1 MLHRASYRSHIC
13 RRPST
18 LSESST
24 GVFLSYASEDA
35 QAAQRICAALRAAGI
50 DVWFD
55 QSEIKGGDAWDAAI
69 RRQIKACSLFI
80 PIISSNSRARAEGY
94 FRLEWKLA
102 VDRSHL
108 MAADKP
114 FLLPVVIDATHEA
127 DARVP
132 DRFREMHWTR
142 LPGGETSAAFVD
154 RVARLLL
161 PVQPSGPSGAVNPE
175 HGAPKDPV
183 SAAMAPNQR
192 VTGRN
197 ALILASAAA
206 VVVIAYF
213 VANRFVLA
221 PRAVDAD
228 RAAASV
234 SAIDT
239 AQNTMPE
246 KSIAVL
252 PFVDMS
258 EKKDQEYFADG
269 MAEEILNLLVKIPVL
284 KVIGRTSSFQFKG
297 KAEDL
302 RKIGVSLGVTYVVEG
317 SVRRSG
323 DHVRVTAQLIDAQSG
338 THRWSETYDRGLGD
352 VLALQSQIAT
362 SIARALQLAVG
373 ADDMR
378 PPRSLN
384 NTQAYNL
391 YLRGRSAYDGPGDI
405 PEAQSDYEQAL
416 ALDPSFLRAA
426 ESLAWMYAYAGLTQE
441 MPSHLA
447 WQRAKDAAQ
456 NALRIDGNSAPA
468 HAVLGL
474 MHAEYEYDWVAADAE
489 MNEALA
495 LSPRD
500 PMTLDFASRLASHR
514 GRYQEALLRIDAS
527 LAVDPLNPRTHRRK
541 GFVLYFLGDDRGAER
556 EYRRS
561 LEIVPTFDWDHML
574 LTWILVAR
582 GDLQAALTESKAE
595 PVAGARDQCLSIVYH
610 ALGRHAESD
619 AALARLIKEFS
630 EWGSGIA
637 IAYAY
642 RGEREETFKWLENA
656 YSTRDADLLLWIE
669 GQPFLQ
675 SFRSDPRYAT
685 LLRKMNLVE

>member
-1 MLHRASYRSHIC
+1 MEGGRF
-13 RRPST
+13 
-18 LSESST
+18 
-24 GVFLSYASEDA
+24 VFLSYASEDA
-35 QAAQRICAALRAAGI
+35 PAAQQICAALLGADI
-50 DVWFD
+50 KVWFD
-55 QSEIKGGDAWDAAI
+55 QSEIKGGEVWDSVI
-69 RRQIKACSLFI
+69 REQIKTCALFI
-80 PIISSNSRARAEGY
+80 PIISGNSRARAEGY

-108 MAADKP
+108 IAADKP
-114 FLLPVVIDATHEA
+114 FLLPVVIDDTPEA

-132 DRFREMHWTR
+132 DRFKEMQWTR
-142 LPGGETSAAFVD
+142 LPGGETPPAFVD

-161 PVQPSGPSGAVNPE
+161 PNHQSGPSAVASADLNAQTVRVSTAL
-175 HGAPKDPV
+175 APIGSV
-183 SAAMAPNQR
+183 A
-192 VTGRN
+192 GRWKI
-197 ALILASAAA
+197 AGILAAAA
-206 VVVIAYF
+206 VVVGIAYF
-213 VANRFVLA
+213 IANRFTLP
-221 PRAVDAD
+221 PRVPDAG
-228 RAAASV
+228 RAAV
-234 SAIDT
+234 SAPPFAT
-239 AQNTMPE
+239 PE

-269 MAEEILNLLVKIPVL
+269 MAEEILNLLVKIPDL

-297 KAEDL
+297 KADDL
-302 RKIGVSLGVTYVVEG
+302 RHIGSSLGVAYVVEG

-323 DHVRVTAQLIDAQSG
+323 EHVRVTAQLIDAHSG
-338 THRWSETYDRGLGD
+338 AHRWSETYDRGLGD
-352 VLALQSQIAT
+352 VLALQSQIAI

-384 NTQAYNL
+384 NTEAYNL
-391 YLRGRSAYDGPGDI
+391 YLRGRSAYDGAGDI
-405 PEAQSDYEQAL
+405 PEAQSDFEQAL

-441 MPSHLA
+441 LPSRLA
-447 WQRAKDAAQ
+447 WQRAKEGAQ
-456 NALRIDGNSAPA
+456 NALGIDANSAPA

-474 MHAEYEYDWVAADAE
+474 MHAEYEYDWTAADAE
-489 MNEALA
+489 IKKALE

-561 LEIVPTFDWDHML
+561 LEIVPTFDWDHLL

-582 GDLQAALTESKAE
+582 GDLEAALTESKAE
-595 PVAGARDQCLSIVYH
+595 PVSGARDQCLSIVYH

-619 AALARLIKEFS
+619 AALARLIKELP
-630 EWGSGIA
+630 EWGSGVA

-642 RGEREETFKWLENA
+642 RGERDQAFKWLDNA
-656 YSTRDADLLLWIE
+656 YTSRDADLLLWIK
-669 GQPFLQ
+669 GQPFLD
-675 SFRSDPRYAT
+675 SIRSDGRYTA
-685 LLRKMNLVE
+685 LLRKMNLVQ

>member
-1 MLHRASYRSHIC
+1 VTE
-13 RRPST
+13 ST
-18 LSESST
+18 K
-24 GVFLSYASEDA
+24 GIFLSYASEDA
-35 QAAQRICAALRAAGI
+35 QAALRICAALRAAGV

-69 RRQIKACSLFI
+69 KQQIKTCALFI
-80 PIISSNSRARAEGY
+80 PLISSSARGRAEGY

-114 FLLPVVIDATHEA
+114 FLIPVVIDSTSEA
-127 DARVP
+127 EARVP
-132 DRFREMHWTR
+132 EKFREIQWTK
-142 LPGGETSAAFVD
+142 LPGGNTPPVFVD
-154 RVARLLL
+154 RMARLLL
-161 PVQPSGPSGAVNPE
+161 SDQQSDASGSVGTDR
-175 HGAPKDPV
+175 GAPMDRV
-183 SAAMAPNQR
+183 STAAATNPR
-192 VTGRN
+192 LARRLRT
-197 ALILASAAA
+197 ALILAAAA
-206 VVVIAYF
+206 VIVGIAYV

-221 PRAVDAD
+221 PRVADAD
-228 RAAASV
+228 RAAAS
-234 SAIDT
+234 IDT
-239 AQNTMPE
+239 AQNTMSE

-269 MAEEILNLLVKIPVL
+269 MAEEILNLLVKIPDL

-297 KAEDL
+297 KADDL
-302 RKIGVSLGVTYVVEG
+302 RKIGASLGAAYVVEG

-323 DHVRVTAQLIDAQSG
+323 DHVRVTAQLIDAHSG
-338 THRWSETYDRGLGD
+338 AHRWSDSYDRGLGD
-352 VLALQSQIAT
+352 VLALQSQIAV

-447 WQRAKDAAQ
+447 WQRAKDAALS
-456 NALRIDGNSAPA
+456 ALRIDGNSAPA

-474 MHAEYEYDWVAADAE
+474 MHAEYEYNWVAADAE
-489 MNEALA
+489 INKALA

-541 GFVLYFLGDDRGAER
+541 GFILYFSGDDRGAER

-561 LEIVPTFDWDHML
+561 LEIVPTFNWDHML

-582 GDLQAALTESKAE
+582 GDLEAALAEGNAE
-595 PVAGARDQCLSIVYH
+595 PVVGARDHCLSIVYH

-619 AALARLIKEFS
+619 AALAREIKEFPD
-630 EWGSGIA
+630 WGSGIA

-642 RGEREETFKWLENA
+642 RGERDQAFKWLDNA
-656 YSTRDADLLLWIE
+656 YTTRDADLLLWIK
-669 GQPFLQ
+669 GQPFLE
-675 SFRSDPRYAT
+675 SLRSDPRYTA
-685 LLRKMNLVE
+685 LLRKMKLVE